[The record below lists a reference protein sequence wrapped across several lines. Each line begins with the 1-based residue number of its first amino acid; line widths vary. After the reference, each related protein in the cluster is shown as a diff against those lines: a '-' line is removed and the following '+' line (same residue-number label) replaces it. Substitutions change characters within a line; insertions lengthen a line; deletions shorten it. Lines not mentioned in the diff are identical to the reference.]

1 MKSVSRQALAIF
13 LSGILAG
20 LPLFA
25 ASPRSLV
32 GMAQGAGAIQIN
44 GMPFGGHASLFSG
57 DSIVTGAAAPLMV
70 ISSPAERF
78 RLEPNTAARVAKDQG
93 GTLIH
98 VESGGVEFQ
107 TAGATSASLPD
118 GVTVQ
123 PKANTPTVALVNR
136 LANGNAE
143 VTVYKGSVE
152 VASANA
158 KAIVMAGHTALLRP
172 ISNAQ
177 NTSANNSN
185 NNHKKKAWAIFI
197 ATGLSAGTVGAVL
210 ANEGSTPVSVVDP

>member
-1 MKSVSRQALAIF
+1 MNSIGRQAVAIF
-13 LSGILAG
+13 LSGALAG

-25 ASPRSLV
+25 ASPRGLV
-32 GMAQGAGAIQIN
+32 GVAQGAGAIQIN

-57 DSIVTGAAAPLMV
+57 DRIVTGSAAPLMV
-70 ISSPAERF
+70 ISSPSERF
-78 RLEPNTAARVAKDQG
+78 RVEPNTAARVAKDQG
-93 GTLIH
+93 ETLIQ

-107 TAGATSASLPD
+107 TAGATGASLAG

-123 PKANTPTVALVNR
+123 PKANTRTVALVNR

-152 VASANA
+152 VASPNA
-158 KAIVMAGHTALLRP
+158 KAIVIAGHTALLRP

-177 NTSANNSN
+177 NASANN
-185 NNHKKKAWAIFI
+185 NNHHKRKVWAIFI
-197 ATGLSAGTVGAVL
+197 ATGLSAGAVGAVL
-210 ANEGSTPVSVVDP
+210 ANEDSSPVSVVDP